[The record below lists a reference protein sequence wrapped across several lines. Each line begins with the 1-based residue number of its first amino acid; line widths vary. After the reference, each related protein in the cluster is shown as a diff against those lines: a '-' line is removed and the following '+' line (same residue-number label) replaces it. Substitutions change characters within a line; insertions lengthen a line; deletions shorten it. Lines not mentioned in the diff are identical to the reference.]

1 MLSLLFSPTDN
12 RLIPTEIRKQALDL
26 QRQLEFDDEGGDGKS
41 FIAVPA
47 DWNAVHRASPFQ
59 CDRLVKERAG

>member
-1 MLSLLFSPTDN
+1 MLSLLFSLTDN

-26 QRQLEFDDEGGDGKS
+26 QKQLEFDDEGGDGKS

-47 DWNAVHRASPFQ
+47 D
-59 CDRLVKERAG
+59 